1 MIITTLTCMCVDIF
15 DNTIMPGGESLNFAA
30 TISRLTDAKVYIIG
44 AVGNDSCGMALKKNL
59 DVTIHE
65 AFLEEILRG
74 NWLPGQALNLD
85 ELAERYGVSRTPVQQ
100 ALKRMHTQGMVVFSS
115 KGHFSVPTFS
125 EKEVCDIIEIRLLL
139 EYQAL
144 TDIQRKAL
152 PVDYQTLDRLAREC
166 ILSNETD
173 DVVSARRTDL
183 DFHRVLVEQ
192 AGNRCLSEVYD
203 RIQGQFIVANYLLAS
218 HTRVQQESASGD
230 HEMVLDALRA
240 GDFSRAHSIIEAH
253 IQGAC
258 QKILIKMHA

>member
-1 MIITTLTCMCVDIF
+1 MV
-15 DNTIMPGGESLNFAA
+15 N
-30 TISRLTDAKVYIIG
+30 Y
-44 AVGNDSCGMALKKNL
+44 MALKKNL

-139 EYQAL
+139 EHQAL

-152 PVDYQTLDRLAREC
+152 PRWTIRRWTVWPGSASSPTKRTMWSVPAARTWTSTGC
-166 ILSNETD
+166 WWSRPGTG
-173 DVVSARRTDL
+173 VSARSMTGSRASSL
-183 DFHRVLVEQ
+183 
-192 AGNRCLSEVYD
+192 
-203 RIQGQFIVANYLLAS
+203 VANYLLAS

-240 GDFSRAHSIIEAH
+240 GDFSQAHSIIEEH

>member
-1 MIITTLTCMCVDIF
+1 MCI
-15 DNTIMPGGESLNFAA
+15 
-30 TISRLTDAKVYIIG
+30 R
-44 AVGNDSCGMALKKNL
+44 DS
-59 DVTIHE
+59 
-65 AFLEEILRG
+65 
-74 NWLPGQALNLD
+74 WLPGQALNLD

>member
-1 MIITTLTCMCVDIF
+1 M
-15 DNTIMPGGESLNFAA
+15 N
-30 TISRLTDAKVYIIG
+30 Y
-44 AVGNDSCGMALKKNL
+44 MALKKNL

-139 EYQAL
+139 EHQAL

-152 PVDYQTLDRLAREC
+152 PVD
-166 ILSNETD
+166 LSNETD